1 MKNAAAKLSDLRAVL
16 VKRSLAGF
24 IVPRISEYQGEFVA
38 AYAERLAWLT
48 GFTGSAGSALVLADK
63 AAIITDGRY
72 TIQLAQQADKGLYEF
87 LNNPQTTSAKWLA
100 ENAKPDDVI
109 GYDPWLL
116 TVKQATEFAKTLGEK
131 GIKFD
136 PVNANPV
143 DDVWKDKPSFPREK
157 AEIFPIEFAGVESA
171 AKRKSICKILQE
183 KNLSACVITLPDSL
197 MWLLNVRG
205 NDVEHT
211 PVVLSFGILHADGKT
226 EWFVHPEKITPDLK
240 KHLGADIEIVT
251 PDKLEARLKALKGNV
266 GLDFTR
272 SPIWFKQ
279 ALGDRATDFKDPC
292 VDPKAIKNSAE
303 QKALRAAHV
312 RDGAALVNFLYWL
325 DNNKSPLSEL
335 DVVAR
340 LEEFRKK
347 DNSYRGPSFSTIS
360 GWAANGAIVHYRA
373 DEKTNA
379 KIDPPGLLLLDS
391 GWQYVDGTTDITRTI
406 ALGKPTEEMKEHFTL
421 VLKGHIAVASA
432 KFPEGTNGVQIDA
445 LARAALLKVGLDY
458 SHGTGHGVG
467 CYLSVHEESAS
478 ISTRGIES
486 LKVGMFLS
494 NEPGYYK
501 EGAYGIRTESL
512 VLVVEAG
519 KGIEDQKLLGFE
531 TFSLVPIDRTLIKKE
546 MLTESELSWLNA
558 YHAGVLKTIGPRLE
572 KPIRAWL
579 EQQAAAL

>member
-1 MKNAAAKLSDLRAVL
+1 MKNAAEKLSGLRGQL
-16 VKRSLAGF
+16 KKQGLAGF

-72 TIQLAQQADKGLYEF
+72 TIQLAQQADKSLYEF
-87 LNNPQTTSAKWLA
+87 LNNPQTSSAKWLA
-100 ENAKPDDVI
+100 ENAGEGDVI

-131 GIKFD
+131 GIKFE
-136 PVNANPV
+136 PVNSNPV
-143 DDVWKDKPSFPREK
+143 DDVWKGKPSFPKEK
-157 AEIFPIEFAGVESA
+157 AEIFPIEFAGTDSA
-171 AKRKSICKILQE
+171 TKRKSICKTLQE

-211 PVVLSFGILHADGKT
+211 PVVLSFGILHTTGKM
-226 EWFVHPEKITPDLK
+226 EWFVHPEKITPDVK
-240 KHLGADIEIVT
+240 KYLGADVEIVT
-251 PDKLEARLKALKGNV
+251 PDKLESRLKALDGNV

-272 SPIWFKQ
+272 APIWFKQ
-279 ALGDRATDFKDPC
+279 ALGDKAVDLKDPC

-303 QKALRAAHV
+303 QKSLRAAHV
-312 RDGAALVNFLYWL
+312 RDGVALVNFLYWL
-325 DNNKSPLSEL
+325 EDNKSLLTEL

-347 DNSYRGPSFSTIS
+347 DDSYRGPSFSTIS

-379 KIDPPGLLLLDS
+379 KITPPGLLLLDS
-391 GWQYVDGTTDITRTI
+391 GGQYIDGTTDITRTI
-406 ALGKPTEEMKEHFTL
+406 AIGKPTEEMKEHFTL
-421 VLKGHIAVASA
+421 VLKGHIAVGSA
-432 KFPEGTNGVQIDA
+432 KFAEGTNGMQIDA
-445 LARAALLKVGLDY
+445 LARAALLSAGLDY

-478 ISTRGIES
+478 ISTRGTEA
-486 LKVGMFLS
+486 LKPGMFLS

-519 KGIEDQKLLGFE
+519 EGENGQKILGFE
-531 TFSLVPIDRTLIKKE
+531 TFSLVPIDRSLIKKE
-546 MLTESELSWLNA
+546 MLAESELNWLNA
-558 YHAGVLKTIGPRLE
+558 YHASVLKIIGPRLD
-572 KPIRAWL
+572 KPVRAWL
-579 EQQAAAL
+579 ERQAAAL